1 MYMYVYYFVLY
12 IIFYLYHLVLQQSYS
27 PNTRVEKC
35 FKIVS
40 GIIQMLSIACI
51 LIIAITLHRLLSSN
65 KV

>member
-1 MYMYVYYFVLY
+1 MYVYYFVLY

-40 GIIQMLSIACI
+40 GIIQMLINRMYSDYSYHF
-51 LIIAITLHRLLSSN
+51 T
-65 KV
+65 

>member
-27 PNTRVEKC
+27 PNTRVGKC

-40 GIIQMLSIACI
+40 GIIQMLINRMYSDYSYHF
-51 LIIAITLHRLLSSN
+51 T
-65 KV
+65 

>member
-27 PNTRVEKC
+27 PNTLVEKC

-40 GIIQMLSIACI
+40 GIIQMLISRMYPDYSYHF
-51 LIIAITLHRLLSSN
+51 T
-65 KV
+65 

>member
-27 PNTRVEKC
+27 PNTLVEKC

-40 GIIQMLSIACI
+40 GIIQMLISRMYSDYSYHF
-51 LIIAITLHRLLSSN
+51 T
-65 KV
+65 

>member
-27 PNTRVEKC
+27 PNTLVEKC

-40 GIIQMLSIACI
+40 GIIQMLISRMYSDCSYHF
-51 LIIAITLHRLLSSN
+51 T
-65 KV
+65 